1 MVKIHELK
9 PSKGARSE
17 KKRVGRGP
25 GSGHGQTSGRGDKGQ
40 KARAGGH
47 VQPWFEGGQLPLHR
61 RVPKRGFT
69 NIFRQE
75 YAIINLKDL
84 SRFEA
89 GSSLAPGFFWE
100 QGMIKHRNDLVKIL
114 GEGEISQ
121 ALTISA
127 HKFSRSAIQK
137 IEAAGGRA
145 EVIKG

>member
-1 MVKIHELK
+1 M
-9 PSKGARSE
+9 
-17 KKRVGRGP
+17 
-25 GSGHGQTSGRGDKGQ
+25 
-40 KARAGGH
+40 
-47 VQPWFEGGQLPLHR
+47 HR

-75 YAIINLKDL
+75 YAIINLKGL

-89 GSSLAPGFFWE
+89 GTFLSPGFLWE

-121 ALTISA
+121 PLTISA

>member
-17 KKRVGRGP
+17 RKRVGRGP

-69 NIFRQE
+69 NIFRRE

-84 SRFEA
+84 SHFEA
-89 GSSLAPGFFWE
+89 GASLAPGFFWE

>member
-1 MVKIHELK
+1 MPPKLSLTTWQ
-9 PSKGARSE
+9 PALADQFFQAYQASFRDRSVS
-17 KKRVGRGP
+17 RDIPRL
-25 GSGHGQTSGRGDKGQ
+25 SGFPISPKT
-40 KARAGGH
+40 
-47 VQPWFEGGQLPLHR
+47 

-89 GSSLAPGFFWE
+89 GASLSPGFFWE

-121 ALTISA
+121 PLTISA